1 MLQGSGKTVTCVAPP
16 QVPFTFGVE
25 IFEPGHR
32 TTPHS
37 HASAHELF
45 FILAGAP
52 GAVRHVP
59 PPHLAPTVR
68 TKHLADAIKIQTSAK
83 ELLSAALS
91 LNNELW
97 LQ

>member
-1 MLQGSGKTVTCVAPP
+1 MRGTP

-52 GAVRHVP
+52 GAVRH
-59 PPHLAPTVR
+59 APLKPSCAYSEDKASCGR
-68 TKHLADAIKIQTSAK
+68 NQDTKLCQRA
-83 ELLSAALS
+83 AALS
-91 LNNELW
+91 LNNESW